1 MLAMS
6 DKTDKKRLH
15 TGHRN
20 KLRNRLRAEG
30 PDHFEDHQL
39 LEALL
44 FYSIPRCDTNDTAH
58 SLIEQTGSLSAVFA
72 ADHDQLC
79 RVDGVGENSATLIK
93 LVNGIMR
100 RIAADEVKPRES
112 YNVCSKLAKY
122 FSNLFVGLSHE
133 RAYLMMLDNGYRLLD
148 CIHVCDGTI
157 NALPVLT
164 GKMIEKTLLKR
175 ASMVVFA
182 HNHPGGAALPSREDI
197 ETTRH
202 LMAAFDLVGV
212 HMLEHII
219 ISGDKYFPIIKKLK
233 DDAAASGKGDVNR
246 ASLVV
251 DEEFYDDT
259 FPEIITDLP
268 AKRADGLD
276 TI

>member
-1 MLAMS
+1 MS
-6 DKTDKKRLH
+6 DTPKKKALH
-15 TGHRN
+15 NKHRER
-20 KLRNRLRAEG
+20 LRNRLKTEG

-44 FYSIPRCDTNDTAH
+44 FFAIPRKDTNDTAH

-72 ADHDQLC
+72 ADADQLR
-79 RVDGVGENSATLIK
+79 RVDGVGEHSVALIK

-100 RIAADEVKPRES
+100 RIAASEVNPRAS
-112 YNVCSKLAKY
+112 YSKCSKLAKY
-122 FSNLFVGLSHE
+122 FANLFVGLSHE
-133 RAYLMMLDNGYRLLD
+133 RAYLMMLDNSYRMLD

-164 GKMIEKTLLKR
+164 GRMIEKSLLKQ

-182 HNHPGGAALPSREDI
+182 HNHPGGVALPSPEDI
-197 ETTRH
+197 ETTNH
-202 LMAAFDLVGV
+202 LMAAFDLVGI

-219 ISGDKYFPIIKKLK
+219 ISGDKYFPIIQKIRN
-233 DDAAASGKGDVNR
+233 DDEASGKGNVSR
-246 ASLVV
+246 SPLVM
-251 DEEFYDDT
+251 DESFYDDPIPDT
-259 FPEIITDLP
+259 VTDLP
-268 AKRADGLD
+268 AKRVDGLD

>member
-1 MLAMS
+1 M
-6 DKTDKKRLH
+6 
-15 TGHRN
+15 
-20 KLRNRLRAEG
+20 
-30 PDHFEDHQL
+30 
-39 LEALL
+39 
-44 FYSIPRCDTNDTAH
+44 FYSIPRRDTNDIAH
-58 SLIEQTGSLSAVFA
+58 SLIEQTGSLAAVFA

-100 RIAADEVKPRES
+100 RIAVSEIRPRETYS
-112 YNVCSKLAKY
+112 QCSKLAKY

-133 RAYLMMLDNGYRLLD
+133 RAYLMMLDNSYRLLD
-148 CIHVCDGTI
+148 CILVCDGTI

-182 HNHPGGAALPSREDI
+182 HNHPGGGTLPSPEDI

-212 HMLEHII
+212 HMLEHLV
-219 ISGDKYFPIIKKLK
+219 ISGDRYFPIIKSIKNTSAMATGGVSHSPL
-233 DDAAASGKGDVNR
+233 A
-246 ASLVV
+246 L
-251 DEEFYDDT
+251 DEDFYDRPATDT
-259 FPEIITDLP
+259 DFPL
-268 AKRADGLD
+268 KRADGLD

>member
-1 MLAMS
+1 MS
-6 DKTDKKRLH
+6 DTPKKKELH
-15 TGHRN
+15 NKHRER
-20 KLRNRLRAEG
+20 LRNRLKTEG

-44 FYSIPRCDTNDTAH
+44 FFSIPRKDTNDTAH

-72 ADHDQLC
+72 ADVEQL
-79 RVDGVGENSATLIK
+79 RRIDGVGEHSATLIK

-100 RIAADEVKPRES
+100 RIASSEVNPRTS
-112 YNVCSKLAKY
+112 YNKCSKLAKY
-122 FSNLFVGLSHE
+122 FANLFVGLSHE
-133 RAYLMMLDNGYRLLD
+133 RAYLMMLDNSYRLLD

-164 GKMIEKTLLKR
+164 GKMIEKTLLKQ

-182 HNHPGGAALPSREDI
+182 HNHPGGVALPSPEDI
-197 ETTRH
+197 ETTNH

-219 ISGDKYFPIIKKLK
+219 ISGDKYFPIIKMLR
-233 DDAAASGKGDVNR
+233 DDAKVSGKGNVSR
-246 ASLVV
+246 SPLVV
-251 DEEFYDDT
+251 DEKFYDDSIPDT
-259 FPEIITDLP
+259 VTDLP
-268 AKRADGLD
+268 AKREDGLD
-276 TI
+276 TL